1 MMIQSKHETYLKKH
15 LFINAPLYSK
25 QVLECKKKSRGVAK
39 PLELFHRHYSW
50 NRFEKGNRLCHYPQL
65 PPYMAHVH

>member
-25 QVLECKKKSRGVAK
+25 QVLECKKNLGGLQN
-39 PLELFHRHYSW
+39 P
-50 NRFEKGNRLCHYPQL
+50 
-65 PPYMAHVH
+65 